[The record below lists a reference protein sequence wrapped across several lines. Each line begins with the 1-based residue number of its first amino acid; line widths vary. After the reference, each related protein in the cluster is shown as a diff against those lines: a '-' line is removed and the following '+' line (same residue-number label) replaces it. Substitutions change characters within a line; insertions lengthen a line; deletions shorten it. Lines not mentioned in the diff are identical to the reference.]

1 MRSASLLVVLAATA
15 CLAGPAP
22 PASAADGAYALP
34 PGVGAAPPEAG
45 GTSASAAAELA
56 ALVRAILAPS
66 FAADWRG
73 IEALKQVDWA
83 PLPPKSLR
91 DCLPD
96 GGCHVRQGTAYLG
109 GRPFGVLASGGRGLV
124 SHFHLR
130 NAGEPVGKAAVLAA
144 LRRAGLAPEPAR
156 CQAAAASA
164 PGAGGTSWYRV
175 AGPGAGPGVVSMQTS
190 CDGRP
195 CEGYVVSPGSGLP
208 ALPSS
213 QLGPQG
219 ERCGAAVAGDGR
231 RE

>member
-1 MRSASLLVVLAATA
+1 MRSASSLVVLAATA

-22 PASAADGAYALP
+22 PAAAAGGAFASP
-34 PGVGAAPPEAG
+34 PGAGAAPPDAD
-45 GTSASAAAELA
+45 GTPASAAAEFA

-124 SHFHLR
+124 THFHLR
-130 NAGEPVGKAAVLAA
+130 NAGEPVGGPAVLAA
-144 LRRAGLAPEPAR
+144 LRREGLAPEPVR
-156 CQAAAASA
+156 CPAAASG
-164 PGAGGTSWYRV
+164 PGAGGTSGYRV
-175 AGPGAGPGVVSMQTS
+175 AGPGAGPGVVSIQTS

-195 CEGYVVSPGSGLP
+195 CEGYVVSPGSGPPPLP
-208 ALPSS
+208 PSPPG
-213 QLGPQG
+213 LRAG
-219 ERCGAAVAGDGR
+219 RCGTAAAADGR